1 MLFILPLVFTA
12 TAFSILNSSMVNV
25 ALPTIMNEF
34 GVDFQYSTW
43 LYTGYMLP
51 YAIGMPIFG
60 SLGDSYGSK
69 LVFLGGIAVFS
80 LGSLLCST
88 ADDFWYLLAFRALQA
103 LGASAIMPNGMVLAT
118 SPFDPGRRG
127 EILGWWGMVSSAGS
141 LIGPTLGGVLTE
153 HFGWYSIFYVNLP
166 FAAAVLVLGRKYI
179 PAVPGKSGPVHF
191 DSAGAALLAVSLL
204 SLLLTISIGGSK
216 GFLHPQI
223 WFLSLVFYLATVFFV
238 SRENRIAQPL
248 IAVEL
253 FRRAAFTATIIVS
266 FIQSMALFG
275 GLLLIPMF
283 LQHVHE
289 FSPSYSGILV
299 LPLSLTMMIM
309 SPLMGRIAA
318 KQNIRHWVMLGM
330 GLIAAG
336 MWLFSA
342 LKLESRYWVLATA
355 LVVTGLGLGMSG
367 TPLSANLVN
376 LVPQAQLG
384 MASGVFNMS
393 RFVGGVI
400 GSTIFGAF
408 MQTRLVYHS
417 ALLGG
422 MEKLAMTE
430 AFHDVYLLAAAVTLL
445 GVIASA
451 RLNEKALL

>member
-25 ALPTIMNEF
+25 ALPTIMSEF

-69 LVFLGGIAVFS
+69 LVFLVGIAFFS

-88 ADDFWYLLAFRALQA
+88 ADSFWYLLAFRAVQA

-166 FAAAVLVLGRKYI
+166 FAAAVLVLGSKYI
-179 PAVPGKSGPVHF
+179 PAVPGKSGPVRF
-191 DSAGAALLAVSLL
+191 DAAGAGLMTVSLL
-204 SLLLTISIGGSK
+204 ALLLTISIGGSK
-216 GFLHPQI
+216 GFLQPQI
-223 WFLSLVFYLATVFFV
+223 WLMTVVFLLTAVFFV
-238 SRENRIAQPL
+238 RREKRIAQPL

-253 FRRAAFTATIIVS
+253 FRRAAFAATIIVS

-330 GLIAAG
+330 GLIAVG
-336 MWLFSA
+336 MGLFSV

-367 TPLSANLVN
+367 TLLSANLVN
-376 LVPQAQLG
+376 LVPHSQLG

-400 GSTIFGAF
+400 GSTIFGSF
-408 MQTRLVYHS
+408 MQIRLSYHF
-417 ALLGG
+417 AQLGG

-430 AFHDVYLLAAAVTLL
+430 AFRDVYLLAAAVTLV
-445 GVIASA
+445 GAAAASL
-451 RLNEKALL
+451 LNEKAVL